1 MTKRISID
9 KLKAGMVIIKVTQQN
24 GPSKIKKSGAVS
36 SDDMVKALAE
46 MGVQEVEIDPDM
58 TVEVK
63 RPKIAKSKTQQ
74 LLEDTSGP
82 SQRVDQGLAE
92 QFNRSLFLPSVQELP
107 EAWQYYGRKSA
118 IAGLVI
124 LGGFCLGWVLANIG
138 NIGNWTQQAPS
149 TVAQPISEPP
159 ENVAV
164 STVKPE
170 QIEREVAPPPLSDEE
185 VRLRLAELER
195 EKLAKLEQEKAEL
208 EQKRLEQE
216 RLAEQQALALQ
227 QQAQEAQA
235 QEEQANIPPDLLRR
249 FQNAMEDIGDSNPA
263 DPGVDV
269 EPIKNVP
276 AVEDLPA
283 WVLTQLPSLAFSA
296 HMYAS
301 DPEDRWVRVNGRRV
315 LEGQEIEDGL
325 VLVGIEPQ
333 HVILAFQG
341 QEFSMNA
348 LSDW

>member
-9 KLKAGMVIIKVTQQN
+9 KLKAGMVIIKITQQN

-82 SQRVDQGLAE
+82 SQHVDQGLAE

-107 EAWQYYGRKSA
+107 EAWQYYGKKSG
-118 IAGLVI
+118 IAALVI
-124 LGGFCLGWVLANIG
+124 LGGFCLGWVVANIG
-138 NIGNWTQQAPS
+138 NIGNWTQQTPS
-149 TVAQPISEPP
+149 IVTQPASEP
-159 ENVAV
+159 VTM
-164 STVKPE
+164 STDKPE
-170 QIEREVAPPPLSDEE
+170 QVESEVLTPPLSDEQ

-195 EKLAKLEQEKAEL
+195 EKLAKLEQEKAEQD
-208 EQKRLEQE
+208 QKRLEEQQ
-216 RLAEQQALALQ
+216 RAEQQALARQ
-227 QQAQEAQA
+227 QQAQDQQA

-249 FQNAMEDIGDSNPA
+249 FQNAMEDIGDSNSP

-276 AVEDLPA
+276 AVQDLPA

-301 DPEDRWVRVNGRRV
+301 ESRDRWVRVNGRRV